1 MDLEAA
7 NSNCHACATLP
18 DLTAYITAS
27 VIKPDETY
35 LQTRA
40 LLMLYD
46 IDFLGIF
53 RCDTIS

>member
-46 IDFLGIF
+46 IDFFGDF
-53 RCDTIS
+53 